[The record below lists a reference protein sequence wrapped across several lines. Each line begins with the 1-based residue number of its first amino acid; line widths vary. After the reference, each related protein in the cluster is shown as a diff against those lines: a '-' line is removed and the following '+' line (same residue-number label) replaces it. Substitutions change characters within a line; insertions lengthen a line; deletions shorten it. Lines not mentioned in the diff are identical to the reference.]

1 MTTVTEEDR
10 FGLEVL
16 KLLAQLAWV
25 DGKVEQR
32 ERLVVQGLGR
42 SWSVPE
48 KDLQALLDALQAGGK
63 TPEPDLALLRT
74 RGDEVLEAARAL
86 VAAEGREAGEEKRL
100 LEDLQ
105 RRLAPA

>member
-48 KDLQALLDALQAGGK
+48 KDLQALLDALQAGH
-63 TPEPDLALLRT
+63 PPAPDLALLRP
-74 RGDEVLEAARAL
+74 RGEEVLEAARAL

-100 LEDLQ
+100 LEELQ
-105 RRLAPA
+105 RKLGTA

>member
-48 KDLQALLDALQAGGK
+48 KDLQALLDALQAGH
-63 TPEPDLALLRT
+63 PPAPDLELLRP
-74 RGDEVLEAARAL
+74 RGEEVLEAARAL

-100 LEDLQ
+100 LEELQ
-105 RRLAPA
+105 RKLGAA

>member
-25 DGKVEQR
+25 DGQVEQR

-48 KDLQALLDALQAGGK
+48 KDLQALLDALQAGRP
-63 TPEPDLALLRT
+63 PEPDLALLRP
-74 RGDEVLEAARAL
+74 RAEEVLEAARAL
-86 VAAEGREAGEEKRL
+86 VAAEGREATEEKRL
-100 LEDLQ
+100 LEDLKQ
-105 RRLAPA
+105 KLGAA

>member
-48 KDLQALLDALQAGGK
+48 KDLQALLDALQAGHP
-63 TPEPDLALLRT
+63 PEPDLALLRP

-86 VAAEGREAGEEKRL
+86 VAAEGRVAEEEQRL
-100 LEDLQ
+100 LADLQ
-105 RRLAPA
+105 RKLGTA